1 MPSEHATSAPRTL
14 TRIVGTSFQ
23 GFFAERCPE
32 AAAGIG
38 FYAVFALFPFLLLLV
53 AASSFLLESPDTQER
68 VLSAVLRFLP
78 VSGEIVTENMRNL
91 VGSRAT
97 AGVVS
102 AVGLL
107 WAATGVFTTVVRNVD
122 RAWRGELTRNV
133 LLSRLVALVIVF
145 GLVGLAALLLLAR
158 SFICIPTGWSLP
170 GPLQET
176 VAIACR
182 LPSRAAISG
191 FIFLTLTLLYRLV
204 PGTRV
209 RWREA
214 ALGGA
219 VGILAF
225 RLVTAGFTWYLDSGL
240 ARYNV
245 VYGSLGA
252 LVALLSWI
260 YIVAAIVLYGA
271 HLSAATAAHTRGLPV
286 RIRGPYGETETHADG
301 GREET
306 EPTEGET
313 E

>member
-1 MPSEHATSAPRTL
+1 VSAPRTSL
-14 TRIVGTSFQ
+14 RIILTSFR
-23 GFFAERCPE
+23 GFFDERCPE

-38 FYAVFALFPFLLLLV
+38 FYAVFAMFPFLLLLV
-53 AASSFLLESPDTQER
+53 AVSSLLLESPDTQER

-78 VSGEIVTENMRNL
+78 VSGEIVTQNMTNL
-91 VGSRAT
+91 MDSRAT

-122 RAWRGELTRNV
+122 RAWRGEVAMNV
-133 LLSRLVALVIVF
+133 LLSRLVAVVIVF

-158 SFICIPTGWSLP
+158 SFICVPVGWAPP
-170 GPLQET
+170 GPL
-176 VAIACR
+176 ADALAGACG
-182 LPSRAAISG
+182 LPSRVAISG
-191 FIFLTLTLLYRLV
+191 FIFLTLTLLYQLV

-214 ALGGA
+214 ALGAA
-219 VGILAF
+219 VGVLAF
-225 RLVTAGFTWYLDSGL
+225 RAVTAGFTWYLDSGL

-260 YIVAAIVLYGA
+260 YVVAAIILYGA

-286 RIRGPYGETETHADG
+286 RIRGPYEDQGSKPDG
-301 GREET
+301 NRAKAKT
-306 EPTEGET
+306 IEPDPE
-313 E
+313 